1 MTILCIDASTSNF
14 GLAWYRDKELI
25 KVRNE
30 YLKGVFSF
38 EKMKAIHLIFNNY
51 FTLDVDM
58 VIFEQ
63 PVPVRFSQA
72 LMSINQAIG
81 LLISLCYTHNIEV
94 SWIHNKTIKKHMGI
108 TEKGKEGKKQ
118 GVEKVKTLYPKFADQ
133 ITTDHI
139 ADAVMVGETYYILN
153 EQIR

>member
-14 GLAWYRDKELI
+14 GLAWYQDKKLI

-63 PVPVRFSQA
+63 PVPMRYSQA
-72 LMSINQAIG
+72 LTSINQAIG
-81 LLISLCYTHNIEV
+81 LLIGLCYTHNIEV
-94 SWIHNKTIKKHMGI
+94 SWIHNKTIKSRMGI
-108 TEKGKEGKKQ
+108 KQHGKDGKKEGIDLVKK
-118 GVEKVKTLYPKFADQ
+118 LYPKFADQ